1 MDNKLLACEFK
12 YLNYLFTYTLLCY
25 KHEHYLH
32 LLYQMEP
39 TPMCNEVPAS
49 ATQEPTVGGW
59 SLCYQGSEIQT
70 APSNHTV
77 NTKVEWII
85 Q

>member
-1 MDNKLLACEFK
+1 
-12 YLNYLFTYTLLCY
+12 
-25 KHEHYLH
+25 
-32 LLYQMEP
+32 MEP

-77 NTKVEWII
+77 NTKVEWNI